1 MEIILSQLSNSRRLE
16 ELTLAEAFPV
26 LITNIRPFRANSILA
41 KISMYLFPVGIVLRL
56 LSVPFETRTKND
68 LKEIQRLSKEMIG
81 VIQNAHVT
89 GRVITA

>member
-16 ELTLAEAFPV
+16 ELALAEAFPV